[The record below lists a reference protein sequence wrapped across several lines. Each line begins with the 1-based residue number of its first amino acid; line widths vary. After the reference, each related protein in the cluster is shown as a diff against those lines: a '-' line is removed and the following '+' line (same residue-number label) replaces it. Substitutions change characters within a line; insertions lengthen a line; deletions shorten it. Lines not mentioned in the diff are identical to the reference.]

1 MVLYIDFE
9 WETEPLKMA
18 LSKNFTLPEK
28 CKNHRSAPTVQCWSD
43 SFFDSKLFG
52 SSLISQRDW
61 RGPLLAPPPAPPPR
75 APEARQHANSCGERS
90 SLLQMK
96 KRRKQQKGKKRRHTE
111 WKSLCHF
118 FSKKTC
124 FSVKISV
131 FWLFVS
137 FLCVFQMNAAVC
149 LFHIDSFFFFFSLHT
164 PPSSPHSTPQNPPG
178 ENRSQWGHM
187 HKKDKNK
194 NWRTSVGGSGGEP
207 VMIRW
212 AGKRHQKKTKM
223 TRRGRRTL
231 TLYHLKFF
239 FCFCL
244 GRHGDMLGKRWAN
257 RHGGWVV
264 LKGGKKKQGRGES

>member
-1 MVLYIDFE
+1 MKI
-9 WETEPLKMA
+9 
-18 LSKNFTLPEK
+18 TLPLFLQ
-28 CKNHRSAPTVQCWSD
+28 KNM
-43 SFFDSKLFG
+43 FFRKNL
-52 SSLISQRDW
+52 
-61 RGPLLAPPPAPPPR
+61 
-75 APEARQHANSCGERS
+75 
-90 SLLQMK
+90 SLLII
-96 KRRKQQKGKKRRHTE
+96 
-111 WKSLCHF
+111 CVF
-118 FSKKTC
+118 FVC
-124 FSVKISV
+124 FSDECSCM
-131 FWLFVS
+131 S
-137 FLCVFQMNAAVC
+137 FSHWF
-149 LFHIDSFFFFFSLHT
+149 FFFFFSLHT

-231 TLYHLKFF
+231 TLYHLKVF